1 VLVATVHVYVVPD
14 GIIVVGA
21 LFVGDVVNAVP
32 LHIVAVWFGT
42 TGRGLMVATT
52 VNVGPVQLPLVG
64 VTVYVAVCAVF
75 VGLVSVPLILDC
87 KLAVAPPVNPPVTTG
102 NALHAYVVPVGT
114 ISPPPLLGVTVNPVP
129 LQVLTVLLSIVALGL
144 TVTVTVNVDPTQL
157 PAAPLVGVTVYTTVC
172 AVLVKLVKV

>member
-42 TGRGLMVATT
+42 TGRGLIVATT

-87 KLAVAPPVNPPVTTG
+87 PVAVAPPVNPPVTTG
-102 NALHAYVVPVGT
+102 NALHAYVVHDGT
-114 ISPPPLLGVTVNPVP
+114 MSPPPLLGVTVNPVP
-129 LQVLTVLLSIVALGL
+129 LQVLAVLLSIVALGL
-144 TVTVTVNVDPTQL
+144 TVTVTVNVDPTQF

-172 AVLVKLVKV
+172 AVLVKLVNV

>member
-1 VLVATVHVYVVPD
+1 VVPV

-42 TGRGLMVATT
+42 TGRGLIVATT

-64 VTVYVAVCAVF
+64 VTVYVAVCGMF
-75 VGLVSVPLILDC
+75 VGFVSVPLILDC

-102 NALHAYVVPVGT
+102 NALHAYVVPDGT
-114 ISPPPLLGVTVNPVP
+114 MSVPLLGVTVNPVP
-129 LQVLTVLLSIVALGL
+129 LHVLAVLFAIFAFGL

>member
-1 VLVATVHVYVVPD
+1 MLDCPTVSLDSPVTFAFGATVQVYVVPD

-42 TGRGLMVATT
+42 TGRGLIVATT
-52 VNVGPVQLPLVG
+52 VNVGPIQLPLVG
-64 VTVYVAVCAVF
+64 VTVYVAVCGMF

-102 NALHAYVVPVGT
+102 SEDHA
-114 ISPPPLLGVTVNPVP
+114 
-129 LQVLTVLLSIVALGL
+129 
-144 TVTVTVNVDPTQL
+144 
-157 PAAPLVGVTVYTTVC
+157 
-172 AVLVKLVKV
+172 